1 MLLLACVLAV
11 VGVVSFVAGFVFFAN
26 GAGVAPHRR
35 TPDDPTG
42 IKRATKRVE
51 WPDVFRGMRRCVSRL
66 LNEESPR
73 SDRLR
78 AAGSFL
84 VLIGLVATFI
94 AILAFL
100 AALL

>member
-1 MLLLACVLAV
+1 MLVLACVLV
-11 VGVVSFVAGFVFFAN
+11 IVGVVSFAAGFVFFAN

-42 IKRATKRVE
+42 IKRAAKRVA

-66 LNEESPR
+66 FDEESAR
-73 SDRLR
+73 SDRLQ

-84 VLIGLVATFI
+84 VLVGLVATFI
-94 AILAFL
+94 AILGFL
-100 AALL
+100 AA